1 MGQLWPRPNRAPGA
15 LRDECLKR
23 LIELRH
29 RGCRAVD
36 MSPAK
41 HEASRRHTHLETV
54 ALLLGLAHA
63 PASLTCASMRP
74 HRTSGFSMQ
83 GKWPAPIT
91 TSNLAP
97 GMSVDS
103 SRTKLT
109 GVEPSSSPTTQ
120 SVETL
125 TFLACFV
132 RSASRIARQAMTYPS
147 SGVRVSMALQPATA
161 LGHLA

>member
-1 MGQLWPRPNRAPGA
+1 MCQLRPRPNRAPGA

-41 HEASRRHTHLETV
+41 HVASCRHTQLETG
-54 ALLLGLAHA
+54 ALLLGIAHA
-63 PASLTCASMRP
+63 LASLTCASMRP

-91 TSNLAP
+91 TSNLQP
-97 GMSVDS
+97 GKSGDRS
-103 SRTKLT
+103 CTKAT
-109 GVEPSSSPTTQ
+109 GDEPSSSPTTQ
-120 SVETL
+120 SVETF
-125 TFLACFV
+125 TSLACSV